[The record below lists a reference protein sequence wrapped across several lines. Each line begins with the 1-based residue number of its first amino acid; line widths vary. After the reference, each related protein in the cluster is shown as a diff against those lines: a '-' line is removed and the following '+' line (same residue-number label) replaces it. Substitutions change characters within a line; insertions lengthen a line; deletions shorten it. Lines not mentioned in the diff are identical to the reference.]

1 MDRKPKSVHGPK
13 PRIGP
18 DLLGTCGG
26 PQHTVPSPR
35 PMAEMLHC
43 REPMRL
49 ASTARCRR
57 AQPIA
62 RLGCTGAQP
71 MPGLKGLG
79 ALPISRLSGLGA
91 QPMVRLVAP
100 QAQPMA
106 RLRGPG
112 AEPMARLRGPGAQ
125 LMAELKGARTMPN
138 ILVSIRD
145 APLLPLWQIG
155 SKRRLRPFVHSL
167 LRPPCLSWYCR
178 CD

>member
-71 MPGLKGLG
+71 VPGLKGLG
-79 ALPISRLSGLGA
+79 ALPISRFSGLGA

-112 AEPMARLRGPGAQ
+112 TEPMARLRGPGAYGRTQ
-125 LMAELKGARTMPN
+125 GRKNDAEHTGQYSRRAIAATLANRLEKKIA
-138 ILVSIRD
+138 SIR
-145 APLLPLWQIG
+145 AQPLKAALPELV
-155 SKRRLRPFVHSL
+155 LSL
-167 LRPPCLSWYCR
+167 
-178 CD
+178 